1 MKPIRIGLITSLLIL
16 LPWLATGQDL
26 QYVMGQGALHYE
38 LQEYEQAIDFFS
50 SALLYPSPPKEV
62 YAYLAS
68 SYLLTGKPENA
79 VDVASEGLEEHSE
92 FIRLRLLKGE
102 ALIAIDPVKAIPVF
116 EEIYSMIEDDS
127 IDSESISVN
136 LIKAYLGQLHQQAGG
151 TAFERDEQL
160 TAISHFEE
168 ARNYTPDS
176 LSVHNNLAYLY
187 IKNEQWEEAAAT
199 AEEALKLFPTNENL
213 LFMKAQ
219 AYENKNDPE
228 NLLLAAEQLYRS
240 DPENIDKAIMYGRAL
255 LNNNEAR
262 RANAFFQRKIEEN
275 PNERKLY
282 RTLIEI
288 NRQRMNQSGLLQ
300 ILELKLVEFPDD
312 RNLLEEYGRELIASG
327 QTEDA
332 HAHFDSLSTLYD
344 SVEYARAA
352 ARSYLYEPDFDK
364 AITSYVT
371 YLEAWPRHTGLLG
384 DYALVLKE
392 VGEKEKSEIVFQN
405 YIESGSDPWIVL
417 QYASIIDIEYAKEEL
432 FEILG
437 SSKFSALA
445 DFLVISSNNLNSDYA
460 EQYVDL
466 LSDLFNL
473 YEKTYKTVSRDAET
487 GLNEL
492 MLPDPELFTSYRR
505 LSFINSA
512 LEDFL
517 VMISEQ
523 LSFETA
529 ISILDRTG
537 ELHQNSAILNHYTGV
552 LYYQKSD
559 DLTEAEQ
566 RLETAV
572 RLSPD
577 HEMSHLILGH
587 VYARFGELEKAI
599 LSYERVLSLN
609 DQNREAYRSVIRL
622 SQMNGDLDSLCERW
636 AQRYRQDSKN
646 DLLRDFLIEALH
658 RANRFDEAQLV
669 LESK

>member
-1 MKPIRIGLITSLLIL
+1 MKLLRNCLITSLLVLCPL
-16 LPWLATGQDL
+16 LASGQDL
-26 QYVMGQGALHYE
+26 QYVVGQGALHYE

-68 SYLLTGKPENA
+68 SYLLTGKPEKA
-79 VDVASEGLEEHSE
+79 VDIASEGLEEYSG
-92 FIRLRLLKGE
+92 FLRLRLLKGE
-102 ALIAIDPVKAIPVF
+102 AFIKIDPVKAIPVF
-116 EEIYSMIEDDS
+116 EEIYTMIEDDS
-127 IDSESISVN
+127 IDSGNVSSG

-151 TAFERDEQL
+151 NAFERDEQRI
-160 TAISHFEE
+160 AISHFEM
-168 ARNYTPDS
+168 ARTYTPDS

-187 IKNEQWEEAAAT
+187 IKNELWDEAAAT
-199 AEEALKLFPTNENL
+199 AEEALKLFPANDNL

-228 NLLLAAEQLYRS
+228 NLLLAAEQLYTS

-262 RANAFFQRKIEEN
+262 RANAFFQNKIEEN
-275 PNERKLY
+275 PTERRLY

-288 NRQRMNQSGLLQ
+288 NRQRMNQSGLLK
-300 ILELKLVEFPDD
+300 ILELKLAEFPDD

-344 SVEYARAA
+344 SAEYARAA
-352 ARSYLYEPDFDK
+352 ARAYMYEPAFDL
-364 AITSYVT
+364 AIKSYEA
-371 YLEAWPRHTGLLG
+371 YLEVWPNHTGLQG

-392 VGEKEKSEIVFQN
+392 VGEAEKSKRAFQN
-405 YIESGSDPWIVL
+405 YLSSGSNPWIIL
-417 QYASIIDIEYAKEEL
+417 QYISIIDIEQVQEEI
-432 FEILG
+432 FKILRD
-437 SSKFSALA
+437 SKYSVLA
-445 DFLVISSNNLNSDYA
+445 DLLIIRTSELNSNSA
-460 EQYVDL
+460 EEYVEL
-466 LSDLFNL
+466 LIDLFNL
-473 YEKTYKTVSRDAET
+473 YEQTYKTVNREAET

-492 MLPDPELFTSYRR
+492 MLPDPDLFTSYRK

-512 LEDFL
+512 LEEFL
-517 VMISEQ
+517 VLISEQ
-523 LSFETA
+523 LSFEAA

-552 LYYQKSD
+552 LYYEKSN
-559 DLTEAEQ
+559 DLTEAKQ
-566 RLETAV
+566 RLETSV

-577 HEMSHLILGH
+577 HEKSHLFLGH
-587 VYARFGELEKAI
+587 VYTRLSELDRAI

-609 DQNREAYRSVIRL
+609 DQSREAYRSIIRL
-622 SQMNGDLDSLCERW
+622 SQMNGELNSLCERW
-636 AQRYRQDSKN
+636 SQRYRQDSNN

-658 RANRFDEAQLV
+658 RANRFEEAQLV
-669 LESK
+669 LETK